1 MTIMLWHH
9 LDNQKPDTG
18 VVHKHLLNTV
28 KDTLYQI
35 MDTMYPTNYHAISK
49 RKQAISITLTY
60 QIQSKPAYLIMTIA
74 R

>member
-18 VVHKHLLNTV
+18 VVHQHLLNTV

-49 RKQAISITLTY
+49 RIQKQLQNFLKIKNDVPNGIPY
-60 QIQSKPAYLIMTIA
+60 
-74 R
+74 